1 MLWLA
6 NKKGRD
12 DMSLKELKQYLRVDY
27 TDDDSMIELMHDAV
41 IDEMKELIP
50 SFDPEKPT
58 NRQKILICSYVK
70 ELYDHRDRMYNNG
83 KITSDSTERIR
94 YAIQSMMLKET
105 LRDSMATARIKFYKR
120 NKSLENGR
128 QQEKEPTLFYEAWCE
143 IRNLYGQELYEA
155 LDVRLEN
162 AIVFEVRYCR
172 RIKEIKSTC
181 KRFLDRI

>member
-1 MLWLA
+1 
-6 NKKGRD
+6 
-12 DMSLKELKQYLRVDY
+12 MSLKELKQYLRVDY

-41 IDEMKELIP
+41 IDEMQELIP

-105 LRDSMATARIKFYKR
+105 LRGQHGNSKDQILQAKQKSGKRTAAGKR
-120 NKSLENGR
+120 TDAVL
-128 QQEKEPTLFYEAWCE
+128 
-143 IRNLYGQELYEA
+143 
-155 LDVRLEN
+155 
-162 AIVFEVRYCR
+162 
-172 RIKEIKSTC
+172 
-181 KRFLDRI
+181 